1 MLLPGLRPEG
11 NNMSEDEAAVSALVR
26 SAVPRD
32 FEGLKN
38 LLVAEQDRLPKRLR
52 QAAAFAVDH
61 PDEMAFGSAASI
73 AERADVQPSTLVRL
87 AQTIGYSGF
96 SDLQNVFRSRLRDRW
111 PDYADRVQAINTST
125 VQASHPV
132 NLLSGFVDSAQT
144 SLTRL
149 KETISDET
157 LTEAVKVLAQAETIY
172 LLGQRRAFPVTAYL
186 AYALGKLD
194 VRVVLVDNLAS
205 LGPEQT
211 RFASPKDALLAIS
224 FKPYTSITIEL
235 AQEMAARN
243 VPVIAITDS
252 AFSPLTSAANLW
264 FEVLESDFGAFRSI
278 AATFSLAMAIA
289 VAVAERRSKK
299 RKKND

>member
-1 MLLPGLRPEG
+1 MSDQDAREQGSPLAPE
-11 NNMSEDEAAVSALVR
+11 
-26 SAVPRD
+26 AVPRD
-32 FEGLKN
+32 FDGLKI
-38 LLVAEQDRLPKRLR
+38 LLMAEQDRLPKRLR
-52 QAAAFAVDH
+52 QAAAFALDH

-111 PDYADRVQAINTST
+111 PDYADRVQAINTA
-125 VQASHPV
+125 VAQADHPM
-132 NLLSGFVDSAQT
+132 NLLNGFVDSARI

-149 KETISDET
+149 KDTIPEDT
-157 LTEAVKVLAQAETIY
+157 LAEAVKILAQADTIY

-186 AYALGKLD
+186 AYAFGKLD

-211 RFASPKDALLAIS
+211 RFASPKDVLLAIS

-235 AQEMAARN
+235 AQELAARSI
-243 VPVIAITDS
+243 PVIAITDS
-252 AFSPLTSAANLW
+252 AFSPLTSAAHLW

-278 AATFSLAMAIA
+278 AATFSLAMTLA
-289 VAVAERRSKK
+289 VAVAERRSHKQK
-299 RKKND
+299 PAQ